1 VRVNPRRFTRP
12 RPLAERGWAGL
23 RVGLLGGSF
32 NPAHEGHRHLS
43 LLALQLLDLDQV
55 WWLVSPGNPLKP
67 SRNMA
72 PFEQRYESAKRKAR
86 HPRIVVS
93 GIERDLG
100 TRYTADTIPA
110 LQARFP
116 QTRFVWLMGADNLAQ
131 LHRWQRWTSLFRSV
145 PMAVFD
151 RPPRGF
157 HSLFSPAARRFA
169 RQRIDASNARRLAY
183 AEPPAWVFFA
193 SKQNPLSATALRRA
207 GGWLRID
214 EGIPTL
220 DEYGS

>member
-1 VRVNPRRFTRP
+1 MKGRRFTRP

-55 WWLVSPGNPLKP
+55 WWMVSPGNPLKP
-67 SRNMA
+67 ARGMA
-72 PFEQRYESAKRKAR
+72 SFEQRYESAKRKAR
-86 HPRIVVS
+86 HPRIVVT
-93 GIERDLG
+93 GIENDLG

-110 LQARFP
+110 LQSRFP
-116 QTRFVWLMGADNLAQ
+116 QTRFVWLMGADNLASI
-131 LHRWQRWTSLFRSV
+131 HRWQRWPVIFRSV
-145 PMAVFD
+145 PLAVFD

-169 RQRIDASNARRLAY
+169 RQRIDAANARRLAY
-183 AEPPAWVFFA
+183 ADPPAWVFFA

-207 GGWLRID
+207 GGWLRIE
-214 EGIPTL
+214 EGGPTL
-220 DEYGS
+220 DEHGR